1 MDINQ
6 MLKGINC
13 SCGKTHACP
22 IKLVYVEDGAI
33 SKLGEVLKDFNK
45 ILLVADE
52 NTFVAAGEKV
62 KKELSNKIVKQVV
75 FSGETVLYLTSRVS
89 TE

>member
-1 MDINQ
+1 

-22 IKLVYVEDGAI
+22 IKFVYVEDGAI

-52 NTFVAAGEKV
+52 NTFAAAGEKV
-62 KKELSNKIVKQVV
+62 KKELSKKIVKQVI
-75 FSGETVLYLTSRVS
+75 LQMYQ
-89 TE
+89 